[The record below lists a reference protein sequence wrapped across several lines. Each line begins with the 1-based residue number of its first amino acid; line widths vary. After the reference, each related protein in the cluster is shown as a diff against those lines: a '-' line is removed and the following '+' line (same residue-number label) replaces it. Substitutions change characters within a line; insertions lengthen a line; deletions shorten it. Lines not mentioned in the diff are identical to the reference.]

1 MVSLLFIGMILD
13 LISTYS
19 GYFIAYSLSLKIFTT
34 LFYVDI
40 CEKRLAFLILP
51 IWLINNISQIQ
62 YIYYRILIDLNLY
75 DNFFSYDYT
84 K

>member
-1 MVSLLFIGMILD
+1 MD
-13 LISTYS
+13 
-19 GYFIAYSLSLKIFTT
+19 
-34 LFYVDI
+34 VDI

-75 DNFFSYDYT
+75 DNFFFI
-84 K
+84 

>member
-1 MVSLLFIGMILD
+1 MWALNSFFERFVLSF
-13 LISTYS
+13 
-19 GYFIAYSLSLKIFTT
+19 SLKIERFVSDSAEIWICG
-34 LFYVDI
+34 LYI

>member
-1 MVSLLFIGMILD
+1 MSEKISLD
-13 LISTYS
+13 SS
-19 GYFIAYSLSLKIFTT
+19 V
-34 LFYVDI
+34 YVDI

>member
-1 MVSLLFIGMILD
+1 MSEKISLD
-13 LISTYS
+13 SS
-19 GYFIAYSLSLKIFTT
+19 VTT

-62 YIYYRILIDLNLY
+62 YIYYRILTDLNLY
-75 DNFFSYDYT
+75 DNFFFI
-84 K
+84 

>member
-1 MVSLLFIGMILD
+1 MSLLFIGMILD

-19 GYFIAYSLSLKIFTT
+19 GYFIAYSLLLKIFTT

-75 DNFFSYDYT
+75 DNFFFI
-84 K
+84 